1 MKAAIDRHFVQNR
14 TKFDAEMIKS
24 YRLVLQLPTG
34 TGIRCCTVD
43 HNDDNLC
50 N

>member
-1 MKAAIDRHFVQNR
+1 MKATVDRHFVQNR
-14 TKFDAEMIKS
+14 TKIRCENDHFLSAG
-24 YRLVLQLPTG
+24 VATV

>member
-24 YRLVLQLPTG
+24 YRLVFELPTG
-34 TGIRCCTVD
+34 TGIRCCVYGGS
-43 HNDDNLC
+43 
-50 N
+50 

>member
-14 TKFDAEMIKS
+14 TKFDAEMMK
-24 YRLVLQLPTG
+24 YCRLVLQLPTG

-43 HNDDNLC
+43 HDDNLSI
-50 N
+50 